1 MILDII
7 VIATV
12 ITGVILLITQIVSTT
27 KKDKNKKYGNGSR
40 SRVNTGGAIK
50 NVLEEVGDDYCHHH
64 VGSDDSSSSWGD
76 SSDSGSCDCGGG
88 DCGGGGD

>member
-7 VIATV
+7 VIAAV

-50 NVLEEVGDDYCHHH
+50 NVLEEVGDDYCHH
-64 VGSDDSSSSWGD
+64 VGSDDSSSSWSD

-88 DCGGGGD
+88 DCGGGD